1 MKIVIAG
8 AGEVGT
14 HLAKMLS
21 RQDHSIMLIDS
32 DHEKLEQLESQLD
45 ILSEE
50 ASCTSIGALKDAGV
64 SDCDLFI
71 AVNHQEDQNI
81 NSSIL
86 AKQLGAKYTITR
98 VNNSEYLEEANREYM
113 RTIGIDSMIYPE
125 RLAAEEIVSETGRN
139 PSAA

>member
-21 RQDHSIMLIDS
+21 RQNHSIMLIDS
-32 DHEKLEQLESQLD
+32 DHEKLEQLEAQLD

-50 ASCTSIGALKDAGV
+50 ASCTSVGALEDAGV

-71 AVNHQEDQNI
+71 AVNHEEDRNI
-81 NSSIL
+81 TSSIL
-86 AKQLGAKYTITR
+86 RRG
-98 VNNSEYLEEANREYM
+98 SEQDM
-113 RTIGIDSMIYPE
+113 SSP
-125 RLAAEEIVSETGRN
+125 VSTTASILSLPIWN
-139 PSAA
+139 T